1 MSRNYS
7 LLMMEKPN
15 VPSELAT
22 LVHFKYKQVYTEDK
36 RSKDGGRA
44 NIARLLYIHV
54 ESRI

>member
-36 RSKDGGRA
+36 KSKEVAGHTLPDSF
-44 NIARLLYIHV
+44 I
-54 ESRI
+54 SR

>member
-36 RSKDGGRA
+36 KSKDGGRA